1 MSASISTKS
10 RNRMSVNTIAKVSI
24 LGALAFLVM
33 LFEIPLPF
41 APSFYKLG
49 FDEVVVL
56 IGGFALGPWAAVCI
70 EALKIALNLLF
81 NGTITAGTGE
91 LSNFLIGLSLVLPAT
106 MIYQQNKSRKNA
118 LIGLIVGTIT
128 MTILGTMINYFII
141 LPAYSYFMK
150 IPMEGLISMGTVIN
164 PNING
169 LFTFVLLT
177 TAPFNL
183 LKGVIVSLV
192 VFISYKKVSPILK
205 KQ

>member
-1 MSASISTKS
+1 MKKADVKRGGMYMSASISTKS

-164 PNING
+164 PWFIHLCSIND
-169 LFTFVLLT
+169 
-177 TAPFNL
+177 
-183 LKGVIVSLV
+183 
-192 VFISYKKVSPILK
+192 SPIQFIERCCCILGCLYLL
-205 KQ
+205 